1 MNSFNMECIIM
12 YRSVIKP
19 TSLAISM
26 AFILSACGGED
37 GDASSEVKPTPSSAI
52 TALNGLATAKVNTP
66 TSLDLTPYVIGN
78 GSLVN
83 MFSDNPRCESSVG
96 NGFGVNVVVGRA
108 GRCDYTYTVSNEEG
122 LQSSAQMVVVTSSLP
137 NPVLTPV
144 SVAVILGQTN
154 VAINLQTLLGEAI
167 PDGFSLTNDF
177 VIQSASGS
185 TNGEV
190 NKTGALELM
199 YTAPDALGWN
209 YIAYTLTNASN
220 ETLIGHIFVSISD
233 KINEPPVIMPK
244 EGFTYPHSVV
254 INTPLT
260 LDLENTTGLA
270 ISDDSGSWQL
280 SDVKAIGATVNA
292 NDVNNVNNKKFTFTA
307 SAIGRYEV
315 AYIVSDHAGGSTLGV
330 IRFNVD
336 SVPTIPSN
344 WTDITVGKVF
354 YTGPLTHDKAMDAG
368 SIDGSSEKEQIN
380 GNYFDVARWSV
391 TSAQLYCDLK
401 GGKLPNKS
409 ELNTLRGSDSSELKK
424 WPKAIPYFTYD
435 YATDAAGLYDLSD
448 GNSLIFIPGYQ
459 AYLTCIDKGLANLT
473 LTPAYGNDGVNT
485 TTDSVIAGKPLVVEA
500 KLTYRRDP
508 TVGVSGITI
517 APSLDSV
524 VNPTG
529 YYFDLKTSSKLTL
542 LAKTVLNDVT
552 VGNCAKKCVDETS
565 FSCQAATY
573 DRLEKECGLYEES
586 PNGSQI
592 VSGLSHESLYVR
604 NNLKKGVETI
614 VCPDATDDR
623 GLTSCTYTNTTA
635 GDFGVLA
642 TAELGAEVGEDAKA
656 TARVKVT
663 PDMAQ
668 LEWTAPNNVFV
679 GIGTD
684 TLIPVKKADVY
695 GNVVPGINAEIINSN
710 PPTANWTLGREKA
723 GTPSI
728 SAPTD
733 GDIVLNTQ
741 VDVEANATLQL
752 SSITH
757 TMVEKSVSL
766 LADQTCPV
774 DSEGVSSNRGKCVQA
789 VALYTS
795 DGTGPMVTGALSEEM
810 RAYLITIGFGQENG
824 ETVTARDIQGT
835 ETALVNVYVVEQRK
849 FINGYCEMYNE
860 MNIGGRSNWGLVAK
874 ETLVTPI
881 DITDTLKPQ
890 AIASLSSDTGQVR
903 GVMARW
909 HGQPE
914 YPPKMYNGTYETAD
928 RYATSWATISNY
940 DEGRYTYLIY
950 ERNPGLYY
958 RQHIP
963 RYDYQIPSIMC
974 YSHQ

>member
-1 MNSFNMECIIM
+1 M
-12 YRSVIKP
+12 
-19 TSLAISM
+19 
-26 AFILSACGGED
+26 LSACGGEGD
-37 GDASSEVKPTPSSAI
+37 DASSEVKPTPSSAI

-83 MFSDNPRCESSVG
+83 MFSGDPRCESSIG
-96 NGFGVNVVVGRA
+96 HGFGVNVVVGRA

-122 LQSSAQMVVVTSSLP
+122 LQSSAQMVVVTSSIP

-154 VAINLQTLLGEAI
+154 VAINLKTLLGEAI
-167 PDGFSLTNDF
+167 PDGFSLTTDF

-209 YIAYTLTNASN
+209 YIAYTLTNASS

-233 KINEPPVIMPK
+233 EINEPPLIEPEK
-244 EGFTYPHSVV
+244 GFTYPHSVV
-254 INTPLT
+254 INTPLM
-260 LDLENTTGLA
+260 LDLENTEGLA

-292 NDVNNVNNKKFTFTA
+292 NDANDINNKKFTFTA
-307 SAIGRYEV
+307 STVGRYDV
-315 AYIVSDHAGGSTLGV
+315 AYIVSDHTGGSTLGV
-330 IRFNVD
+330 IRFHVD

-344 WTDITVGKVF
+344 WTDITVNKAF
-354 YTGPLTHDKAMDAG
+354 YTAPLTRDKAVDAG
-368 SIDGSSEKEQIN
+368 FTSGSSEKELIN

-391 TSAQLYCDLK
+391 TDAQKYCVSI

-409 ELNTLRGSDSSELKK
+409 ELDTLRGSGSSELNK

-435 YATDAAGLYDLSD
+435 HATDASGLYGLSD
-448 GNSLIFIPGYQ
+448 GSSSMFIPGYQ

-473 LTPAYGNDGVNT
+473 LTPAYDNDGVNT

-500 KLTYRRDP
+500 KLTLRRDP

-529 YYFDLKTSSKLTL
+529 YYFDLKTSSKLSL
-542 LAKTVLNDVT
+542 SAKTVLNDVT

-573 DRLEKECGLYEES
+573 DRLEKECGLYDES

-604 NNLKKGVETI
+604 NNLIKGVETI
-614 VCPDATDDR
+614 ICPSATDDK

-635 GDFGVLA
+635 GDFSVLA

-656 TARVKVT
+656 TASVKVT

-668 LEWTAPNNVFV
+668 LEWTAPDNVFV
-679 GIGTD
+679 GLGTD

-710 PPTANWTLGREKA
+710 PPTANWTLGRAKA
-723 GTPSI
+723 GTPNI

-741 VDVEANATLQL
+741 VDIDASATLQL

-757 TMVEKSVSL
+757 ALKEKSVHL
-766 LADQTCPV
+766 LSGMTCPINE
-774 DSEGVSSNRGKCVQA
+774 EGVSTNKGACVQA
-789 VALYTS
+789 VELFSNDKRGAMLTGQLSVEALEEIKRRGISIPTGLNKYVSDIGGTQIVIASIHSYTMGFEVCSMYNDLKIAGRTNWAPS
-795 DGTGPMVTGALSEEM
+795 DDTIPNNTDFTEAAIKSLKTEDGRIRGVLWSKGQGAFVHTSWLAFVEGEDQTGTGYGAVYEQTH
-810 RAYLITIGFGQENG
+810 RANAGGAYSRDKDTITIH
-824 ETVTARDIQGT
+824 
-835 ETALVNVYVVEQRK
+835 
-849 FINGYCEMYNE
+849 CES
-860 MNIGGRSNWGLVAK
+860 G
-874 ETLVTPI
+874 PI
-881 DITDTLKPQ
+881 
-890 AIASLSSDTGQVR
+890 
-903 GVMARW
+903 
-909 HGQPE
+909 
-914 YPPKMYNGTYETAD
+914 
-928 RYATSWATISNY
+928 
-940 DEGRYTYLIY
+940 
-950 ERNPGLYY
+950 
-958 RQHIP
+958 
-963 RYDYQIPSIMC
+963 
-974 YSHQ
+974 